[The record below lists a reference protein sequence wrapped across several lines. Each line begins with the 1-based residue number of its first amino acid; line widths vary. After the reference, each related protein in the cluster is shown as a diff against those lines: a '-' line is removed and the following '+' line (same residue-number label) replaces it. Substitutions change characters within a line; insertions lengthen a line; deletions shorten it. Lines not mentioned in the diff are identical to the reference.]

1 MAETR
6 YFAAYCDS
14 GFAGLSGGSVTG
26 TDQTD
31 YYKTLGVKKSASADA
46 IRKAYRR
53 LARKHHPDVNPG
65 DSKAEDKFKSI
76 QQAYDILKDK
86 KKRDMYD
93 QYGFYSETGG
103 YPGTGPSPGRGP
115 GGFDFSGFDFSDVSQ
130 GAGRGGATQGRGG
143 FSDLFSQFFRQEQ
156 QQAPR
161 QPQPG
166 EDLEYSVDIDF
177 WDAVKGTT
185 LRLNVARHE
194 PCSQCRGIG
203 NIGKG
208 SVVCN
213 ECKGSGQVSQSVG
226 AMRFNLTCPR
236 CQGSGQLRDVC
247 GECGGEGRLHRTE
260 TVEVRIPPGARNGSR
275 LRVAGKG
282 NAGQRGGPAGDLYI
296 VTRVGAHPVF
306 ERKGDDIHTQIP
318 ITIPEAI
325 LGAAIEVPTIDGKA
339 RLKIP
344 PATSS
349 GKRFRLR
356 EKGVLNRRTNH
367 RGDQFVEV
375 KIVVPEVPDE
385 ASKAMM
391 KEFANLNAEDPRADL
406 FE

>member
-1 MAETR
+1 M
-6 YFAAYCDS
+6 
-14 GFAGLSGGSVTG
+14 TG
-26 TDQTD
+26 TDQKD
-31 YYKTLGVKKSASADA
+31 YYKALGVKKSASADD

-65 DSKAEDKFKSI
+65 DKAAEDKFKTI
-76 QQAYDILKDK
+76 QQAYDILKDQ

-93 QYGFYSETGG
+93 QFGFYSEAGA
-103 YPGTGPSPGRGP
+103 YPGGGAAGRGP
-115 GGFDFSGFDFSDVSQ
+115 GGFDFSGFDFSGAQ
-130 GAGRGGATQGRGG
+130 GGGAGGKQGHQEGG
-143 FSDLFSQFFRQEQ
+143 FSDLFSQFFRQDQ

-161 QPQPG
+161 QAQPG
-166 EDLEYSVDIDF
+166 EDLEYNVDIEF
-177 WDAVKGTT
+177 WDAIKGTT

-194 PCSQCRGIG
+194 PCPQCRGGG
-203 NIGKG
+203 NIGRG
-208 SVVCN
+208 SVACTECN
-213 ECKGSGQVSQSVG
+213 ASGQVSQSVG

-247 GECGGEGRLHRTE
+247 GQCAGEGRIYRNE
-260 TVEVRIPPGARNGSR
+260 TVEVRIPPGAQSGSR

-296 VTRVGAHPVF
+296 VTRVGSHPVF
-306 ERKGDDIHTQIP
+306 ERKGDDIHMQIP
-318 ITIPEAI
+318 ITVPEAI

-391 KEFANLNAEDPRADL
+391 SEFANLNPEDPRAGL

>member
-1 MAETR
+1 M
-6 YFAAYCDS
+6 
-14 GFAGLSGGSVTG
+14 TG
-26 TDQTD
+26 TDQKD
-31 YYKTLGVKKSASADA
+31 YYKTLGVKKNASPDD

-65 DSKAEDKFKSI
+65 DKRSEDKFKSI
-76 QQAYDILKDK
+76 QEAYDILKDK

-93 QYGFYSETGG
+93 QLGFYSETGA
-103 YPGTGPSPGRGP
+103 YPGGGGGAGRGP

-130 GAGRGGATQGRGG
+130 GGRAGTTGRQAEQGGG
-143 FSDLFSQFFRQEQ
+143 FSDLFSQFFRQD
-156 QQAPR
+156 QQAAPG
-161 QPQPG
+161 QAQPG

-177 WDAVKGTT
+177 WDAIKGTT

-194 PCSQCRGIG
+194 PCAQCRGVG

-208 SVVCN
+208 SVACSECN
-213 ECKGSGQVSQSVG
+213 GSGQVSQTVG

-236 CQGSGQLRDVC
+236 CQGSGQLREGC
-247 GECGGEGRLHRTE
+247 GPCGGEGRIYRNE
-260 TVEVRIPPGARNGSR
+260 TVELRIPSGARSGSR
-275 LRVAGKG
+275 LRVARKG

-296 VTRVGAHPVF
+296 VTRVGTHPVF
-306 ERKGDDIHTQIP
+306 ERKGDDIHMQIP
-318 ITIPEAI
+318 ITVPEAI

-391 KEFANLNAEDPRADL
+391 KEFANLNAEDPRAAL
-406 FE
+406 FS

>member
-1 MAETR
+1 M
-6 YFAAYCDS
+6 
-14 GFAGLSGGSVTG
+14 TG
-26 TDQTD
+26 TDHKD
-31 YYKTLGVKKSASADA
+31 YYKALGVKKSASADD

-65 DSKAEDKFKSI
+65 DKAAEDKFKTI
-76 QQAYDILKDK
+76 QQAYDILKDQ

-93 QYGFYSETGG
+93 QFGFYSEAGA
-103 YPGTGPSPGRGP
+103 YPGASAAGRGP
-115 GGFDFSGFDFSDVSQ
+115 GGFDFSGFDFSGAQ
-130 GAGRGGATQGRGG
+130 GGGAAGKQGQQGGG
-143 FSDLFSQFFRQEQ
+143 FSDLFSQFFRQDQ
-156 QQAPR
+156 QQPPR
-161 QPQPG
+161 QAQPG
-166 EDLEYSVDIDF
+166 EDLEYSVDIEF
-177 WDAVKGTT
+177 WDAIKGTT

-194 PCSQCRGIG
+194 PCPQCRGAG

-208 SVVCN
+208 SVPCT
-213 ECKGSGQVSQSVG
+213 ECSGSGQVSQSVG

-247 GECGGEGRLHRTE
+247 GQCGGEGRIYRNE
-260 TVEVRIPPGARNGSR
+260 MVEVRIPPGAQSGSR

-296 VTRVGAHPVF
+296 VTRVGTHPVF
-306 ERKGDDIHTQIP
+306 ERKGDDIHVQIP
-318 ITIPEAI
+318 ITVPEAI

-391 KEFANLNAEDPRADL
+391 NEFANLNPEDPRAGL

>member
-1 MAETR
+1 M
-6 YFAAYCDS
+6 
-14 GFAGLSGGSVTG
+14 TG
-26 TDQTD
+26 TDQKD
-31 YYKTLGVKKSASADA
+31 YYKALGVKKNASPDD

-65 DSKAEDKFKSI
+65 DKRSEDKFKSI
-76 QQAYDILKDK
+76 QEAYDILKDK

-93 QYGFYSETGG
+93 QFGFYSETGA
-103 YPGTGPSPGRGP
+103 YPGGGGGPGRGP
-115 GGFDFSGFDFSDVSQ
+115 GGFDFSGFDFSDLSQ
-130 GAGRGGATQGRGG
+130 GGRAGTTGRQAEQGGG
-143 FSDLFSQFFRQEQ
+143 FSDLFSQFFRQDQ
-156 QQAPR
+156 QEAPGQA
-161 QPQPG
+161 QPG

-177 WDAVKGTT
+177 WDAIKGTN

-194 PCSQCRGIG
+194 PCRQCRGAG
-203 NIGKG
+203 NIGQG
-208 SVVCN
+208 SVACA
-213 ECKGSGQVSQSVG
+213 ECSGSGQVSQTVG

-236 CQGSGQLRDVC
+236 CQGSGQLRDGC
-247 GECGGEGRLHRTE
+247 GQCGGEGRVYRNE

-275 LRVAGKG
+275 LRVARKG

-296 VTRVGAHPVF
+296 VTRVGTHPVF
-306 ERKGDDIHTQIP
+306 ERKGDDIHMQIP
-318 ITIPEAI
+318 ITMPEAI
-325 LGAAIEVPTIDGKA
+325 LGATIEVPTIDGKA

-375 KIVVPEVPDE
+375 KIVVPDVPDE
-385 ASKAMM
+385 ASKDMM
-391 KEFANLNAEDPRADL
+391 KEFANLNPEDPRAAL
-406 FE
+406 FS